1 MSLVT
6 DKQIFDKLRSTIA
19 PMKLTQ
25 PVVDMVNE
33 NMKDPVKRAAL
44 VTSLGLEQ
52 CAFPQFTLNEKTL
65 LAIFPKA
72 DVKALPVLLKFAPIF
87 GIVYKSEMAGFLANV
102 LIESQGFKAKQESFA
117 YKPDRLLKVF
127 PGRVKTLDNAK
138 ALIAKGPVAIAN
150 FLYGT
155 RNGNRPGTNDGYDH
169 SGKGF
174 IQLTFRN
181 NYIACEQRTG
191 LPIVSNPKL
200 LLQTDVAMIS
210 AMDFWHNNGCNELSR
225 AIKSNNVTDLRK
237 RINGGTNGLAE
248 VQDLY
253 IKAMKTL

>member
-1 MSLVT
+1 MSLTT

-44 VTSLGLEQ
+44 VSSLGLEQ

-65 LAIFPKA
+65 LAIYPKA

-102 LIESQGFKAKQESFA
+102 LIESQGFKAKTESFA
-117 YKPDRLLKVF
+117 YTPSRLLEVF
-127 PGRVKTLDNAK
+127 PSRVKTLDNAK
-138 ALIAKGPVAIAN
+138 ALVAKGQKAIAD
-150 FLYGT
+150 FLYSNRFG
-155 RNGNRPGTNDGYDH
+155 NGANEGWLYRGR
-169 SGKGF
+169 GF
-174 IQLTFRN
+174 IMLTFKG

-191 LPIVSNPKL
+191 LPIVSNPDL
-200 LLQTDVAMIS
+200 MMQPDIAMIS
-210 AMDFWHNNGCNELSR
+210 AMDFWHNNGCNELCR
-225 AIKSNNVTDLRK
+225 AIKGNNVTDLRK
-237 RINGGTNGLAE
+237 RINGGTNSLAE
-248 VQDLY
+248 VQALY

>member
-25 PVVDMVNE
+25 PVVDMVND

-87 GIVYKSEMAGFLANV
+87 GIVYKSEMAGFLATV
-102 LIESQGFKAKQESFA
+102 LLESKGFKAKTESFA
-117 YKPDRLLKVF
+117 YTPSRLLEVF
-127 PGRVKTLDNAK
+127 PSRVKTLNNAK
-138 ALIAKGPVAIAN
+138 ALVAKGQKAIAD
-150 FLYGT
+150 FLYSNRFG
-155 RNGNRPGTNDGYDH
+155 NGANEGWLYRGR
-169 SGKGF
+169 GF
-174 IQLTFRN
+174 IMLTFKG
-181 NYIACEQRTG
+181 NYIVCEQRTG
-191 LPIVSNPKL
+191 LPIVSNPDL
-200 LLQTDVAMIS
+200 MMQPDIALITAL
-210 AMDFWHNNGCNELSR
+210 DFWNANDCNTLAK
-225 AIKSNNVTDLRK
+225 AIKGNDTTALRK
-237 RINGGTNGLAE
+237 RVNGGTNGLAE
-248 VQDLY
+248 TQEIY
-253 IKAMKTL
+253 IKCMKLL

>member
-1 MSLVT
+1 MSLTT

-44 VTSLGLEQ
+44 VSSLGLEQ

-65 LAIFPKA
+65 LAIYPKA

-102 LIESQGFKAKQESFA
+102 LIESQGFKAKTESFA
-117 YKPDRLLKVF
+117 YTPSRLLEVF
-127 PGRVKTLDNAK
+127 PSRVKTLDNAK
-138 ALIAKGPVAIAN
+138 ALVAKGQKAIAD
-150 FLYGT
+150 FLYSNRFG
-155 RNGNRPGTNDGYDH
+155 NGANEGWLYRGR
-169 SGKGF
+169 GF
-174 IQLTFRN
+174 IMLTFKG

-191 LPIVSNPKL
+191 LPIVSNPDL
-200 LLQTDVAMIS
+200 MMQPDIAMIS
-210 AMDFWHNNGCNELSR
+210 AMDFWHNNGCNELCR
-225 AIKSNNVTDLRK
+225 AIKGNNVTDLRK
-237 RINGGTNGLAE
+237 RINGGTNSLAE
-248 VQDLY
+248 TQEIY
-253 IKAMKTL
+253 IKCMKLL